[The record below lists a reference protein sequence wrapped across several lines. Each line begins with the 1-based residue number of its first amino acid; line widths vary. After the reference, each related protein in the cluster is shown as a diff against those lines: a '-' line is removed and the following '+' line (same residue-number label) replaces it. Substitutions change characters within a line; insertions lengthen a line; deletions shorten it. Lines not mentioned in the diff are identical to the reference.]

1 MKENK
6 YDDERFFGQYS
17 QMSRSVQGLRGAGE
31 WHELKKMLPDFNGK
45 RVLDLGCGFGW
56 HCRYAIER
64 GATFALGID
73 LSGKM
78 LDKAREINPSPLI
91 EYKRIAIED
100 FDFAPNSF
108 DIVISSLTF
117 HYLESFDT
125 VCTEVYKCLTE
136 EGVFVFSVEHPVF
149 TAYGNQDW
157 IYDSEGKPAH
167 WPVDHYFQEGVRH
180 ARFLG
185 EDVTKY
191 HKTLTTYVNG
201 LIKAG
206 FCITHLVEPQ
216 PDESMLD
223 TVPEM
228 RDELRRPMMLLKRC
242 LFRVL
247 AKPSIK
253 NKKDMKQQDAA
264 LVCFSGGQ
272 DSTTCLFWAKKHFS
286 RVEAVC
292 FTYGQKHSLEIE
304 VARKIA
310 ADADVPFQ
318 LLDVS
323 LISQLDPNCSLTNAS
338 IEMDQEKPEDSYPN
352 TFVPG
357 RNMVFLTFAA
367 ILARGKGI
375 YHLVT
380 GVSEA
385 DYSGYPECRDTFVRS
400 LNVTLNL
407 AMDEQ
412 FVIHTPL
419 MDRDKSEV
427 WELSDELG
435 VFDLVRTQT
444 LTCYNGVMAE
454 GCGHCPAC
462 KLRKDGLEKYLKRKE
477 ENQK

>member
-1 MKENK
+1 
-6 YDDERFFGQYS
+6 
-17 QMSRSVQGLRGAGE
+17 MSRSVQGLRGAGE

-180 ARFLG
+180 ARRTSPSD
-185 EDVTKY
+185 DVAYRRSK
-191 HKTLTTYVNG
+191 
-201 LIKAG
+201 
-206 FCITHLVEPQ
+206 
-216 PDESMLD
+216 
-223 TVPEM
+223 
-228 RDELRRPMMLLKRC
+228 ELKKSVSLWLKRC

-247 AKPSIK
+247 AKPRIK

-385 DYSGYPECRDTFVRS
+385 DYSGYPDCRDTFVRS